1 MNYVLDEKQYRKL
14 IASIYMDLEYDNY
27 KKSRVI
33 RLIFGKKYDNMT
45 RRIKKYPKAAL
56 MAERLQMHG
65 ARETDL
71 VLTFD
76 SNIKWWT
83 DAGSAVGMS
92 KGHLADGRTAQLM
105 SGRYIMGI
113 RAPGGIPAW
122 LSRGLEDAMISSEI

>member
-27 KKSRVI
+27 KKSRII
-33 RLIFGKKYDNMT
+33 RLIFGKKYNNLT
-45 RRIKKYPKAAL
+45 RKTEKYPKAAL
-56 MAERLQMHG
+56 MAERLQMRG
-65 ARETDL
+65 LRDTDL

-83 DAGSAVGMS
+83 DSGSAVGMS
-92 KGHLADGRTAQLM
+92 KGRRTGGRTAQLM
-105 SGRYIMGI
+105 PGRYIMGI

-122 LSRGLEDAMISSEI
+122 LSGGLEDAMISSEI